1 MGDKSLEDVQK
12 YQIELKSE
20 LGCIKQ
26 GNPKDKSKEQFKV
39 IDNVI
44 NLS

>member
-1 MGDKSLEDVQK
+1 MGVKSVEDVEK

-20 LGCIKQ
+20 LGRIKQ
-26 GNPKDKSKEQFKV
+26 GNPKDKSEEQFKL

-44 NLS
+44 NLL